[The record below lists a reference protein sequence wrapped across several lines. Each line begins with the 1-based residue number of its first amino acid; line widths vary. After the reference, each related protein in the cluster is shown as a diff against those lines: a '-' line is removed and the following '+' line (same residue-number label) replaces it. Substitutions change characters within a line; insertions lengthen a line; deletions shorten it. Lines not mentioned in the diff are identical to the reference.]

1 MTSKRYHSGVFI
13 TKSEQTNAAWVP
25 SYNLVDIYLL
35 WLYICMGK
43 KTYFRVQNKQSLKYF
58 SRLVNGMVSLSLVD

>member
-43 KTYFRVQNKQSLKYF
+43 KNTSESKINKVLNTSA
-58 SRLVNGMVSLSLVD
+58 DW